1 MIIKGKT
8 TGKTQS
14 VSAKVWE
21 MMITKGLAR
30 NFDIVS
36 AGPESTPKTVEN
48 ADYKTIVAD
57 GLRAFKEE
65 RFEDARTLLTQAQ
78 DIRHSPAVARKLEK
92 IPEVKDV
99 QLPPKADD
107 EK

>member
-8 TGKTQS
+8 TGRTQS
-14 VSAKVWE
+14 ISVNVWE
-21 MMITKGLAR
+21 MMVTKGLAR

-36 AGPESTPKTVEN
+36 AGPESTPKTVEQS
-48 ADYKTIVAD
+48 DYKTIVAD

-65 RFEDARTLLTQAQ
+65 RFVAARTLLTQAQ
-78 DIRHSPAVARKLEK
+78 DIKHSPAVSRKLAQ
-92 IPEVKDV
+92 IPEPQDV